1 MALAALHNTD
11 TAMDK
16 NFKLTIAYD
25 GTRYHGWQ
33 RQPNGPTIQGEI
45 ETAVQTMTRQTIRLT
60 GSGRT
65 DAGVHARGQVANFT
79 CNTRISPTELMKG
92 LNSILPDDI
101 VIRHCC
107 LAPPEFH
114 ARYDVASKIYRY
126 HIANQPIRP
135 VIRRHFAWW
144 IRAPL
149 NIEAMRVAADHLLGK
164 HDFKSFEGTGSP
176 RSHTTR
182 TVLSAEVARG
192 RNGRIQFTIAADGFL
207 RYMVRNIVGSMAAV
221 GLNTIDASGFSEILA
236 TRDRSKAAATAPPNG
251 LFLMKVFYPE

>member
-1 MALAALHNTD
+1 MALAAFPNTG
-11 TAMDK
+11 TTMDK

-33 RQPNGPTIQGEI
+33 RQPNGPTIQSEI
-45 ETAVQTMTRQTIRLT
+45 ETAVQTMTRQAIRLT

-65 DAGVHARGQVANFT
+65 DAGVHAKGQVANFA

-107 LAPPEFH
+107 LAPLEFH
-114 ARYDVASKIYRY
+114 ARYDVTSKIYRY

-144 IRAPL
+144 IRTPL
-149 NIEAMRVAADHLLGK
+149 NIDAMRVAADHLLGK
-164 HDFKSFEGTGSP
+164 HDFKSFEGAGSP

-182 TVLSAEVARG
+182 TVLSADVARG

-207 RYMVRNIVGSMAAV
+207 RYMVRNIVGSLAAV
-221 GLNTIDASGFSEILA
+221 GLNTIDASGFADILA

-251 LFLMKVFYPE
+251 LFLMKVCYPE